1 MAATPGNALNIITAG
16 YVVFDGTATFSGRT
30 FQAGAGISL
39 TNASGVSGNT
49 TISATGSLIGT
60 WTDEATSF
68 NAAKNNGYFVTA
80 TATATLP
87 ASPAQG
93 DTIAFEVDSASGILT
108 IQANTGQIIRIGKT
122 VSAAAGT
129 AASNFEGDAVVL
141 VYRTVD
147 TSWQGIQSIGTW
159 TVT

>member
-1 MAATPGNALNIITAG
+1 MAATPGNALNIATAG

-30 FQAGAGISL
+30 FQAGTGISL

-49 TISATGSLIGT
+49 TIATTGTLIGT

-68 NAAKNNGYFVTA
+68 SALKNNGYFVTA
-80 TATATLP
+80 NATATLP

-93 DTIAFEVDSASGILT
+93 DTIAFNVDSASGILT
-108 IQANTGQIIRIGKT
+108 ITANTGQVISVGKVT
-122 VSAAAGT
+122 SASAGT
-129 AASNFEGDAVVL
+129 AASNFTGDSIVL
-141 VYRTVD
+141 VYRTSD
-147 TSWQGIQSIGTW
+147 TSWRAIQSVGTW